1 MGGAAGE
8 EGEGCKGEA
17 TGEGCTGEGCKG
29 KATPQARATGLM
41 LLRGQKGTVM
51 TKDIYLAG
59 GVRTPIGAFQ
69 GAFAEVPA
77 PVLGSAAIK
86 AALTRTVVGVDQV
99 DEVIFGNVLSAG
111 LGQNVA
117 RQCTI
122 GAGLNYSV
130 SATTVNKVC
139 GSGLKAVMLAAQ
151 AIACADADVVIAG
164 GTENMSRAPY
174 LLDKARGGYR
184 MGNGEIIDS
193 MIRDGLWDVYT
204 NLHMGMCGDRCA
216 ARYEFTRQQQDDFA
230 VTSFKRALAAQASG
244 AFKEE
249 IVGIEAPAGKTT
261 VSVTEDESPRK
272 FNEEK
277 LRALRPAFGKDGT
290 VTAGNASSVNDGA
303 AAVVVL
309 SAEACKRLPVAPQAR
324 ILGYCSAS
332 REPEWFTLAP
342 IGAIQRLLDSL
353 SIKVSNVDLF
363 EISEAFSVVTMAA
376 MKDLGIGHEKVNVNG
391 GAVALGHPIGAS
403 GARTLVTLIHAMKA
417 RKAKVGVNAI
427 CIGGGEAVAVAIE
440 LL

>member
-1 MGGAAGE
+1 
-8 EGEGCKGEA
+8 
-17 TGEGCTGEGCKG
+17 
-29 KATPQARATGLM
+29 
-41 LLRGQKGTVM
+41 M
-51 TKDIYLAG
+51 TKDVYLAG

-69 GAFAEVPA
+69 GAFSELPA
-77 PVLGSAAIK
+77 PKLGSAVIK
-86 AALTRTVVGVDQV
+86 AALARSGVASSEV
-99 DEVIFGNVLSAG
+99 DEVIFGNVLPAG

-122 GAGLNYSV
+122 GAGLDPSV
-130 SATTVNKVC
+130 GATTVNKVC

-151 AIACADADVVIAG
+151 AIQCGDADVVIAG
-164 GTENMSRAPY
+164 GTENMTRAPY
-174 LLDKARGGYR
+174 LLDKARSGYR

-193 MIRDGLWDVYT
+193 MVRDGLWDVYS

-216 ARYEFTRQQQDDFA
+216 AKYGFSRQQQDDFA
-230 VTSFKRALAAQASG
+230 VASFKRALAAQAGG

-249 IVGIEAPAGKTT
+249 IVGVEAPVGKLSAT
-261 VSVTEDESPRK
+261 VTEDEGPKK

-309 SAEACKRLPVAPQAR
+309 SAEECKRLGVTPQAR
-324 ILGYCSAS
+324 ILGYATAS

-342 IGAIQRLLDSL
+342 IGAIKRLLDKLSL
-353 SIKVSNVDLF
+353 GVSDVDLF
-363 EISEAFSVVTMAA
+363 EINEAFSVVAMAA
-376 MKDLGIGHEKVNVNG
+376 MKELGIPHEKVNVHG

-403 GARTLVTLIHAMKA
+403 GARTLVTLIHALKA
-417 RKAKVGVNAI
+417 HNAKVGVDVL
-427 CIGGGEAVAVAIE
+427 CIGGGEAVSIAIE